1 MLFIQELH
9 CESHCP
15 TDMDMADGLSS
26 PPGFH
31 ASSVSFIPTH
41 LPLDSVP
48 PFLTRVLSNPSPSP

>member
-15 TDMDMADGLSS
+15 RDMGVADGLSS

-31 ASSVSFIPTH
+31 ASPVSFIPTH

-48 PFLTRVLSNPSPSP
+48 PFLS